1 MRWCVWLPADH
12 REDAVWVLLSS
23 REGCSSNTA
32 VRIHYKRLMRSR
44 VKPSKILVE
53 LWPKRNVFGGAHVQ
67 SRGSREEIGTG
78 LCRVHVVALWL
89 QTVFARIEGRVG
101 WHAEIGS
108 GALGCDCGPGVVDN
122 IWAIATQH
130 TIFLNIH
137 FSHTFS
143 LLDSFPH
150 CTVCLR
156 RPS

>member
-23 REGCSSNTA
+23 REGA
-32 VRIHYKRLMRSR
+32 VRTLRCGSITNGLMRSR
-44 VKPSKILVE
+44 VKPSKISVE
-53 LWPKRNVFGGAHVQ
+53 LWPKRNVLVAHNVQ

-101 WHAEIGS
+101 WHAEFGS
-108 GALGCDCGPGVVDN
+108 DALGCDCGPGVVDN